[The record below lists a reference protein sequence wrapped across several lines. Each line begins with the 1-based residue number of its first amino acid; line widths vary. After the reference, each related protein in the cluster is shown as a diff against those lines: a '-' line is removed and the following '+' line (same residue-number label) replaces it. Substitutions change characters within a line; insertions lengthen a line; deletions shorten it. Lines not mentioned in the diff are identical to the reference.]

1 MNSPIT
7 EEQIRKFAAAWFLAL
22 DVHAPTEECVKFLA
36 DSELK
41 MIFPEKTLYG
51 ISDFKAWYA
60 GGTYSDGTRAP
71 GVANIFFD
79 ETHILQSV
87 QPQIYADQANVRVV
101 VGWQASWIEQEQA
114 SLSGGHPAVGLA
126 AVGQKLPRTGD
137 PSVCGDR
144 RTVQVRARFCTTV
157 AWCSY
162 SNLHLNSKRR
172 L

>member
-7 EEQIRKFAAAWFLAL
+7 EEQIRMFAAVWFLAL
-22 DVHAPTEECVKFLA
+22 DVHAPTEECMKFLA

-101 VGWQASWIEQEQA
+101 VGWQASWIEP
-114 SLSGGHPAVGLA
+114 PA
-126 AVGQKLPRTGD
+126 
-137 PSVCGDR
+137 
-144 RTVQVRARFCTTV
+144 AR
-157 AWCSY
+157 
-162 SNLHLNSKRR
+162 SKRLSLEATQQWVLR
-172 L
+172 RSDKNSHGLEILQYVATAEPFKYAPGFAQL